1 MDNNANLLASLT
13 QSSTSRASAAFQRAS
28 EGFRPGQEL
37 VSTDVTLGGQY
48 NVAVQRTP
56 KTNAALKFASSL
68 QKGVQLYGQAVNV
81 AQKDA
86 AERVAEMSDEEFEK
100 AYGELLTQQGE
111 TDLSVFGKIL
121 GRDKQFQQSMVD
133 RWFRDVAPTEVKGL
147 QDTLKGEIQNFKTT
161 AEFDAYVNKAVDDYF
176 AEKSTQFSDGTH
188 AQTAYNVRA
197 AGASAKM
204 KIELDKAY
212 SDEAETS
219 IYNNQKD
226 IAKQTI
232 TDRVLITGTTPEGN
246 SEVITSLHKNAV
258 VAFGGDRAM
267 ANKVLVDAVSD
278 EITNLVSEGTTT
290 SLEKAEEIFDTFFN
304 EDLEVDGRKDI
315 FDKPE
320 LELQLKR
327 AIESGELKAIE
338 DESRKANALV
348 KNVTAELY
356 ASRAKGDYAQTV
368 EELRQRL
375 NDQRDSGQ
383 ISDAEYSAANYA
395 IDQFNEDP
403 DLQANRARKNA
414 QVNAVNEMIR
424 ENRNLSSDPTVFWK
438 NLGISNEEALEL
450 GYYQS
455 SADNLTV
462 ELTGKAIDLQNIY
475 RKAYETAAANAIEG
489 ADIPTL
495 SISEQTELTQGIDT
509 LAREAGD
516 KAVQA
521 ELESIRNQAGKKVA
535 TSTLNQAV
543 LEAEQRNASQTEI
556 ELALHKHKNEPE
568 IALEKIQA
576 LPPIDES
583 KYFDAEGNLEELSP
597 IELLYVGPKQ
607 IVARLGKEFRKGR
620 INSVQFDKATRSAYR
635 ARRAYVPKYMD
646 SFSKVMEDTVGM
658 LEFSGISSA
667 EIESG
672 VLDQLYTFPSY
683 VSDPVIRNEVE
694 KMSAYSR
701 DFLRLADD
709 YFRATGEFIVF
720 GSSIPVYIDGSPEK
734 TLDAIRNNDVGA
746 FASVA
751 EKLGMT
757 PKELLENSRLYHQ
770 LTTKL
775 IPLNENPQK

>member
-1 MDNNANLLASLT
+1 MDSNANLLASLT
-13 QSSTSRASAAFQRAS
+13 QSSTRRAASAFRRAT
-28 EGFRPGQEL
+28 EGFQPGQEL

-68 QKGVQLYGQAVNV
+68 QQGVQVYGQAVNV
-81 AQKDA
+81 VQKDA
-86 AERVAEMSDEEFEK
+86 AEKVAEMSDEEFEK
-100 AYGELLTQQGE
+100 AYGELLAQQGE
-111 TDLSVFGKIL
+111 TDPSVFGTIL

-161 AEFDAYVNKAVDDYF
+161 SEFDAYVNKAVDDYF

-246 SEVITSLHKNAV
+246 SEVMTSLYKNAL
-258 VAFGGDRAM
+258 VALGGDKAE
-267 ANKVLVDAVSD
+267 ANKVLVEAVSD
-278 EITNLVSEGTTT
+278 EITNLVTEGTTT

-304 EDLEVDGRKDI
+304 EDLVVDGRKDI

-320 LELQLKR
+320 LEFQLKR
-327 AIESGELKAIE
+327 AIESGEVKAIE
-338 DESRKANALV
+338 DESRKADALV
-348 KNVTAELY
+348 KSVTAELY

-375 NDQRDSGQ
+375 NDQRDNGQ

-403 DLQANRARKNA
+403 ELEANRARKNA

-424 ENRNLSSDPTVFWK
+424 ENRNLSSNPTLFWN
-438 NLGISNEEALEL
+438 NLEISNEEAFDL
-450 GYYQS
+450 GYYQR
-455 SADNLTV
+455 SADN
-462 ELTGKAIDLQNIY
+462 EAEFTGKVTDLQNIY

-489 ADIPTL
+489 VDLTTL
-495 SISEQTELTQGIDT
+495 SISEQTERTQSIDT

-521 ELESIRNQAGKKVA
+521 ELESIRAQTGKTA
-535 TSTLNQAV
+535 AASTLNQAV

-556 ELALHKHKNEPE
+556 ELIKHNHKLEPE

-597 IELLYVGPKQ
+597 LERLYVGPKQ

-620 INSVQFDKATRSAYR
+620 INSVQFDKATRSAYE
-635 ARRAYVPKYMD
+635 ARRAYVPAPTD
-646 SFSKVMEDTVGM
+646 SFSKVMEDTLEM
-658 LEFSGISSA
+658 LSVSGISSA
-667 EIESG
+667 ELESG

-683 VSDPVIRNEVE
+683 VSDPVIRNDAE
-694 KMSAYSR
+694 KRSAYSR
-701 DFLRLADD
+701 DFQRLADD

-720 GSSIPVYIDGSPEK
+720 GITIPVYIDGSPEK

-746 FASVA
+746 FASMA

-757 PKELLENSRLYHQ
+757 PKELLENSRRYHQ

-775 IPLNENPQK
+775 IPSNENPQK